1 MKVQY
6 GEVVIDLQEEDN
18 INVIIGDSGTG
29 KTKMI
34 SDLKNIL
41 EVYYSGGHVESDTDL
56 STVVILDAVKIKNS
70 EYKDL
75 REKTIF
81 IDEFDRWAT
90 DELIDFVRN
99 QYNCFFLIGRDRVC
113 EVGSLMSINL
123 LGYDGTTYRLINMYR
138 DRKEFKSL
146 YKF

>member
-34 SDLKNIL
+34 SDLECIL
-41 EVYYSGGHVESDTDL
+41 EVYYNGEHVESDVDL
-56 STVVILDAVKIKNS
+56 STVVILDAIRIKS
-70 EYKDL
+70 KEYKDL
-75 REKTIF
+75 RERTIF
-81 IDEFDRWAT
+81 VDNFDRCADDEFVN
-90 DELIDFVRN
+90 FVRN
-99 QYNCFFLIGRDRVC
+99 QYNCFFLIGRDRAC

-138 DRKEFKSL
+138 NRKEFDSL

>member
-1 MKVQY
+1 MRVQY

-34 SDLKNIL
+34 SDLKNMP
-41 EVYYSGGHVESDTDL
+41 EVQYSGEPVKSDTDL
-56 STVVILDAVKIKNS
+56 STVVILDAAKIKNS
-70 EYKDL
+70 EYEEL

-138 DRKEFKSL
+138 NKKEFEQL

>member
-1 MKVQY
+1 MKVSY
-6 GEVVIDLQEEDN
+6 GEVVIDLQDEDN
-18 INVIIGDSGTG
+18 INVIIGDFGTG

-34 SDLKNIL
+34 NDLKSIL
-41 EVYYSGGHVESDTDL
+41 NVYYSGEHVESDTDL
-56 STVVILDAVKIKNS
+56 DTVVILDPARIRNG

-81 IDEFDRWAT
+81 IDKFDRWAT
-90 DELIDFVRN
+90 DELIEFVRN

-138 DRKEFKSL
+138 NKKEFESL
-146 YKF
+146 YQF

>member
-1 MKVQY
+1 MRVSY

-34 SDLKNIL
+34 NDLKSILNI
-41 EVYYSGGHVESDTDL
+41 YYSGGHVESDTDL
-56 STVVILDAVKIKNS
+56 DTVVILDSARIRNG
-70 EYKDL
+70 EYKGL
-75 REKTIF
+75 RKKTIF
-81 IDEFDRWAT
+81 IDKFDRWAT
-90 DELIDFVRN
+90 DELVDFVRN

-138 DRKEFKSL
+138 DKKEFNSL
-146 YKF
+146 YQF

>member
-6 GEVVIDLQEEDN
+6 GEVVIDLEEEDN
-18 INVIIGDSGTG
+18 INVIIGDSGIG
-29 KTKMI
+29 KTKMMN
-34 SDLKNIL
+34 DLKSML
-41 EVYYSGGHVESDTDL
+41 EIYYTGGDVNSDTDL
-56 STVVILDAVKIKNS
+56 STIIVLDSAQIRNKR
-70 EYKDL
+70 YKEL

-81 IDEFDRWAT
+81 VDDFDRCA
-90 DELIDFVRN
+90 DDDFVDFVRN

-138 DRKEFKSL
+138 DRKEFDSL